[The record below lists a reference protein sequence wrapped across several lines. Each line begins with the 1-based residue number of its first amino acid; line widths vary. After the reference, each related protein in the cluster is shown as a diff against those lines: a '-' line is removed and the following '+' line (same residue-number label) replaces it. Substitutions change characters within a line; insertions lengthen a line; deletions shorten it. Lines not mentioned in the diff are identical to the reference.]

1 MARQH
6 SNVAGHC
13 HLQKLSNTLHAFVQ
27 TASAAIKRHA
37 SARAKNQRSVAS
49 DLTPRLWM
57 GKDACDCSPWT
68 RLSLY
73 RGAVPDSMKGR
84 MQAALQPKQY
94 RSEQK
99 KSGPKVALLK
109 CQRRRRL
116 SSPSPVSPLSVPC
129 LTSGRNG
136 WLQG

>member
-13 HLQKLSNTLHAFVQ
+13 HLQKLSNTLHAFAQ

-84 MQAALQPKQY
+84 MQAALQPKRIPERAKEKRPEG
-94 RSEQK
+94 RSPE
-99 KSGPKVALLK
+99 
-109 CQRRRRL
+109 
-116 SSPSPVSPLSVPC
+116 VS
-129 LTSGRNG
+129 TEEKA
-136 WLQG
+136 

>member
-6 SNVAGHC
+6 SNVAGHR
-13 HLQKLSNTLHAFVQ
+13 HLQELSNTLHAFVP

-49 DLTPRLWM
+49 DLTPCLWM

-73 RGAVPDSMKGR
+73 LGIVPDSVKGY
-84 MQAALQPKQY
+84 MPATCAEPDKQW
-94 RSEQK
+94 
-99 KSGPKVALLK
+99 KSL
-109 CQRRRRL
+109 
-116 SSPSPVSPLSVPC
+116 
-129 LTSGRNG
+129 RNS
-136 WLQG
+136 